1 MPVVR
6 IREVRVRVDHC
17 FVSVP
22 TVVFAAGRHR
32 LVMHVLVM
40 FVVNAFV
47 IVFHR
52 FVHMSVLKAL
62 GEMQPRA
69 QRHQRSGHEQW

>member
-1 MPVVR
+1 M
-6 IREVRVRVDHC
+6 
-17 FVSVP
+17 
-22 TVVFAAGRHR
+22 
-32 LVMHVLVM
+32 LLVM

-52 FVHMSVLKAL
+52 FVHMSVLMAL

-69 QRHQRSGHEQW
+69 QRHQRSGNEQW